1 MIFNNLGSQVAI
13 LLCTYNGD
21 RFIEQQLDSFYKQ
34 THRNLKIWVSD
45 DNSTDKTLEILKNYQ
60 KEWGE
65 DRLVINKGPQKGCI
79 ENFMNITCNKD
90 INADFY
96 AYADQDDIWEEDKIE
111 RALEALKNYSEMP
124 ALYGAR
130 TKLIDVSGNNIG
142 LSPLFAK
149 PPSFKNALVQ
159 SIAGGN
165 TMVFNNHAIELLRSA
180 GELKVVSHD
189 WWAYILISGAGGKI
203 IYDSKPSLLYRQHD
217 SNVIGANQT
226 IGAKLKRIM
235 LLFKGN
241 YRKWNDINTQA
252 LFKVQNLLSKE
263 NLNTLQKFENARNS
277 NFFIRLIKLLSSG
290 LYRQSLIG
298 NVALLIASLFKK
310 I

>member
-1 MIFNNLGSQVAI
+1 MTFNNLGPQVAI

-60 KEWGE
+60 KEWGG
-65 DRLVINKGPQKGCI
+65 DRLVINKGLQKGCI
-79 ENFMNITCNKD
+79 GNFMNITCNKD

-96 AYADQDDIWEEDKIE
+96 AYADQDDIWNEDKIE
-111 RALEALKNYSEMP
+111 RAIEALKNYSEIP
-124 ALYGAR
+124 ALYVTR
-130 TKLIDVSGNNIG
+130 TKLIDVLGNHIG
-142 LSPLFAK
+142 LSPLFVK

-165 TMVFNNHAIELLRSA
+165 TMVFNNHAMKLLKSA
-180 GELKVVSHD
+180 SELKIVSHD

-203 IYDSKPSLLYRQHD
+203 IYDSEPSLLYRQHD
-217 SNVIGANQT
+217 ANVIGANQT
-226 IGAKLKRIM
+226 IGAKLKRIA

-241 YRKWNDINTQA
+241 YHKWNDSNTQA

-263 NLNTLQKFENARNS
+263 NLKTLKKFEEARNS
-277 NFFIRLIKLLSSG
+277 NFIARPVKLLYSG
-290 LYRQSLIG
+290 VYRQSLTG
-298 NVALLIASLFKK
+298 NIALLIAAIFKK